1 MKRRFWVTL
10 RIKFVDDDPDYAM
23 GIFIHVC
30 MDAWKEWK
38 MLPWNR
44 IKNNIIFS
52 LEGWMKPYHY
62 INFCNDHVVRDT
74 PRFWIKEILY
84 EKKI

>member
-1 MKRRFWVTL
+1 MKRKFRITP
-10 RIKFVDDDPDYAM
+10 RIKFVDDPDYAM
-23 GIFIHVC
+23 GIFIHDC
-30 MDAWKEWK
+30 MNAWKEWK

-44 IKNNIIFS
+44 IKTNIIFS

-62 INFCNDHVVRDT
+62 INFRNNHVCDT

-84 EKKI
+84 EETN